1 MKSDPKASLCGFFNI
16 HKPAG
21 ITSHDVVAK
30 CRRLLGIKQIGHA
43 GTLDPAATGVMVL
56 AVGKATR
63 LLRFLNDD
71 KAYRAEILL
80 GLTTDS
86 DDLEGQELT
95 SCSAE
100 QVCRKVSEQA
110 VRQTLQTFVGEIEQF
125 PPVFSAIHVSGKR
138 LYELARNADDLEELA
153 ALKAAVPLRKVSV
166 HKLEDIE
173 IDLPIVRVTIDC
185 SKGTYIRSI
194 ARDLGEKLGV
204 GGTLKSLQR
213 TRSGLFALKEAKTLE
228 ELAELKDS
236 GNLEK
241 ALTAVSQALPQEKLV
256 LNREQ
261 VGKLCLGQK
270 IKLDDARPLA
280 STETF
285 TLVQLREDEQDNARL
300 KDILIASIDSQGV
313 LSPEVVF
320 GNVST

>member
-63 LLRFLNDD
+63 LLRFLADD

-100 QVCRKVSEQA
+100 QVCQKVSEQS
-110 VRQTLQTFVGEIEQF
+110 VRQALQSFVGEIEQF
-125 PPVFSAIHVSGKR
+125 PPIFSAIHVSGKR
-138 LYELARNADDLEELA
+138 LYELARNADNLEELA
-153 ALKAAVPLRKVSV
+153 ALKAEVPLRKVSV

-213 TRSGLFALKEAKTLE
+213 TRSGLFAWKDAKTLE
-228 ELAELKDS
+228 ELAELKDN
-236 GNLEK
+236 GTLEQ
-241 ALTAVSQALPQEKLV
+241 ALTKVSEALPQQKLV
-256 LNREQ
+256 LNHDQ

-270 IKLDDARPLA
+270 IKLEAPLT
-280 STETF
+280 SSETF
-285 TLVQLREDEQDNARL
+285 TLVQLKVDEQDKAEL

-320 GNVST
+320 GNVSA